1 MTLVA
6 LMVPRLSKGHRMSG
20 KQGQRVSKLYVG
32 GRSREILEELTKAF
46 LLQGGIEKLT
56 SVEREM
62 YERNIVERGLS
73 IGTAITEL
81 ALTSFAA
88 RVTGRWIADDTTEPS
103 PASEEAPGER

>member
-6 LMVPRLSKGHRMSG
+6 LVIPKLAKGHRMSG

-32 GRSREILEELTKAF
+32 GRSREILEELTKTF

-62 YERNIVERGLS
+62 YETNVVERGLS

-88 RVTGRWIADDTTEPS
+88 RSSTDWK
-103 PASEEAPGER
+103 PGESLVRYSGRSTFSR